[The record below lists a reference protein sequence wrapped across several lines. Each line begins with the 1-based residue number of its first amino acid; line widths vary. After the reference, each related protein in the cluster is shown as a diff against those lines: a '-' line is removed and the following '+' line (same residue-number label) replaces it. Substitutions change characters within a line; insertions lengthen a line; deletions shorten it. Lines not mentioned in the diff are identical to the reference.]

1 MVKEKKKSKRYYAL
15 ETIRIEFAKHGE
27 ATRESTRAYIENR
40 ISHQAYL
47 EAAQKGL
54 RQHNSR

>member
-1 MVKEKKKSKRYYAL
+1 MVKKKSKRYYAL

-27 ATRESTRAYIENR
+27 ATLASTRAYIENR
-40 ISHQAYL
+40 ISHDAYL

-54 RQHNSR
+54 RQYKG

>member
-1 MVKEKKKSKRYYAL
+1 MAKKKSKRYYAL

-27 ATRESTRAYIENR
+27 ATQASTRAYIENR

-54 RQHNSR
+54 RQYRG